1 MKTGYSALLLMIIF
15 LSCNQTQEK
24 EQPNLV
30 TDSSLANNNTDTIL
44 TGYIDTTLAGI
55 YQAVLPCIGCENRL
69 HTIMLNADG
78 TFRLEE
84 EFIGKGLG
92 PSVTRGTW
100 LRNKN
105 EVKLVMGN
113 VALQTYFLQNDSLIL
128 AGPSGEKN
136 DATNYTVNK
145 MPSNKHTAWQDKW
158 KSGVDFFGI
167 GTEPFWSISIQNKKQ
182 VILKFAGREQP
193 IIVEAP
199 TPSDFSDSLVYEY
212 KGKGNQLRVTIYPR
226 FCNDGMSD
234 FLYEQSVHV
243 MYNGLLL
250 KGCGRF
256 RE

>member
-24 EQPNLV
+24 TQPDPV
-30 TDSSLANNNTDTIL
+30 TDSVPVKNPTDTIL
-44 TGYIDTTLAGI
+44 TGYIDTALAGI
-55 YQAVLPCIGCENRL
+55 YQAVLPCTGCENRL
-69 HTIMLNADG
+69 HTVMLNADG

-100 LRNKN
+100 QRHKN
-105 EVKLVMGN
+105 EVKLNMGN
-113 VALQTYFLQNDSLIL
+113 VALFTYPILNDSLKI
-128 AGPSGEKN
+128 AGPLSEN
-136 DATNYTVNK
+136 DKGINYPLNK
-145 MPSNKHTAWQDKW
+145 MPSNKHTAWLDKW

-199 TPSDFSDSLVYEY
+199 TPSDYSDSIVYVY
-212 KGKGNQLRVTIYPR
+212 KGKGSQLRVTIYPL

-243 MYNGLLL
+243 IYDGLLL